1 MDAQMVFTKGQEA
14 LMILL
19 MVSMP
24 ILLMVLVVGLVVSV
38 VQAITQINEASLSFV
53 PKLLVAVGVM
63 LFAGPWMLST
73 MVDYIRRTLES
84 IPSLIL

>member
-1 MDAQMVFTKGQEA
+1 
-14 LMILL
+14 MILL

>member
-1 MDAQMVFTKGQEA
+1 
-14 LMILL
+14 MIML

-84 IPSLIL
+84 IPSLIV